1 MSAVTRFFFRTP
13 SIRPTTWSIIRW
25 WEGRRLAYNAAVGGA
40 GLVSLA
46 AISLVQGPRV
56 PLELILAYGIL
67 ANLFFCMG
75 PVVDA
80 LVCRRWGP
88 NFSAVGPAV
97 FRYGFVFAVGLTLLP
112 IPMLMLGAVI
122 RLLRVFF

>member
-13 SIRPTTWSIIRW
+13 STRPTTWSIVRW
-25 WEGRRLAYNAAVGGA
+25 WEGRRLAYNLAVGGA

-46 AISLVQGPRV
+46 VMSVTPARGV
-56 PLELILAYGIL
+56 PLGFIAAYAIL
-67 ANLFFCMG
+67 ANLFFCLG
-75 PVVDA
+75 PLIDA

-88 NFSAVGPAV
+88 NFGAVGPTL

-112 IPMLMLGAVI
+112 VPLMMLGVVLRI
-122 RLLRVFF
+122 LRVIF